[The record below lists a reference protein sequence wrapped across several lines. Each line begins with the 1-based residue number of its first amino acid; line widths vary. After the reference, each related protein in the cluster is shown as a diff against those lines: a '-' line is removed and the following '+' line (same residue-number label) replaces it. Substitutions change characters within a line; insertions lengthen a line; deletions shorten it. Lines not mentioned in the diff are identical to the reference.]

1 MRCSLPYIDIKLL
14 HFIFPGGTLDCAA
27 HGVPPP
33 SVTWVSASAEEE
45 SGLGGRGRAARL
57 DGDLARVLPHNN
69 SLWFRPFHA
78 AEFRPEVHEAKFRW
92 VAKQSPE
99 LYHKR
104 ML

>member
-1 MRCSLPYIDIKLL
+1 MHCSLSYIDIKLL

-45 SGLGGRGRAARL
+45 ENGLGGRGGRAARL

-92 VAKQSPE
+92 AAKQSPG
-99 LYHKR
+99 
-104 ML
+104 